1 MDPLD
6 PILPLLPTRR
16 LCLLLL
22 EEEWWLLLLCDL
34 RERTNSFHAALF
46 SVGDLAERKLVMAAC
61 CLELSGLLLLVVVVL
76 LGGGVRCN
84 EGEWGVLR
92 GVDNSETC
100 VSKEGESVIVL
111 GILGSLTTIACCCLG
126 EGMSGG
132 VDGRIG
138 VVDENVALL
147 CGGDRLSN
155 GSALAAAVVEE
166 FSVVVASFILVSL
179 NLKEMLGDGG
189 VDGKL

>member
-1 MDPLD
+1 
-6 PILPLLPTRR
+6 
-16 LCLLLL
+16 
-22 EEEWWLLLLCDL
+22 
-34 RERTNSFHAALF
+34 
-46 SVGDLAERKLVMAAC
+46 MAAC
-61 CLELSGLLLLVVVVL
+61 CLELSGLLEVV

-111 GILGSLTTIACCCLG
+111 GILGSLTIAACCCCLG

-138 VVDENVALL
+138 VDVVVLTL

-155 GSALAAAVVEE
+155 GRTAAAAAVED
-166 FSVVVASFILVSL
+166 FSVVASFILLVVVSL

>member
-1 MDPLD
+1 M
-6 PILPLLPTRR
+6 LPLLPTRR

-22 EEEWWLLLLCDL
+22 EWWWLLCDL

-46 SVGDLAERKLVMAAC
+46 SVGDLAVRKLVMAAC
-61 CLELSGLLLLVVVVL
+61 CLELSGLLLVL

-92 GVDNSETC
+92 GVDSSETC
-100 VSKEGESVIVL
+100 VSSEGESVIVL
-111 GILGSLTTIACCCLG
+111 GILGSLTIAAACCCLG

-138 VVDENVALL
+138 VVDENVVLL

-155 GSALAAAVVEE
+155 GRTAAAAAVED
-166 FSVVVASFILVSL
+166 FSVVASFILLVVVSL
-179 NLKEMLGDGG
+179 NLKEILGDGG